1 MSYALNTKLIHVK
14 RKMFSSHFQLLR
26 KQRQWDFLM
35 WHNFFLPSNGSTTKT
50 CWNFTITKI
59 TLQKMFR
66 RVWSVERVKGKVFDS
81 WILRILL
88 VINIVE
94 WEFTASRYNFSPPK
108 IKGRKRKVFS
118 CRYTKLH
125 VCFSW
130 NFIICNVHKRNKEK
144 NVFKVFIHNLEA
156 FVHTTAWGEVAEEED
171 LLNSMLNIY
180 AGKLLACDLW

>member
-1 MSYALNTKLIHVK
+1 MWNEKCFPHISNFSENNDNEIFWCDITFSFRAMVRRRKHVEIL
-14 RKMFSSHFQLLR
+14 Q
-26 KQRQWDFLM
+26 
-35 WHNFFLPSNGSTTKT
+35 
-50 CWNFTITKI
+50 
-59 TLQKMFR
+59 LQKSLCRKCFG
-66 RVWSVERVKGKVFDS
+66 VCGAWSEWKGKVFDS